1 MRFLLHTNLYVFQR
15 NYAYFWSHT
24 PYLYIF
30 SILKTWHPLSVLWLF
45 SFENF
50 VCDSVD
56 LPLWIHCDFHNVPLW
71 FIVRIIIHSIYK
83 LIFDWYN
90 SKQDPKILLK
100 PSTVLEELIKRQ
112 IYYFHQK
119 NFDILGFWYFL
130 TGNSNLSLV
139 FSLDETL

>member
-1 MRFLLHTNLYVFQR
+1 M
-15 NYAYFWSHT
+15 
-24 PYLYIF
+24 
-30 SILKTWHPLSVLWLF
+30 KTWHPLSVLWLF

-90 SKQDPKILLK
+90 SKQDPKILSK

-139 FSLDETL
+139 FSLDWHSSSFPLYLKDEHATFVPFGLIRNASKEWNHW